1 MNLSTADSLLLQR
14 YLDGELDTAA
24 LAAWRV
30 RVEREPAL
38 QQALAAQQT
47 QREMLRGAFRAA
59 RGESPGAPAGFAQR
73 VLAGVRQLPARAELE
88 AAASADSVQ
97 RLCRLVLLVA
107 AVLFCAGLAMRAGW
121 LQTGFGAGL
130 QAAPDEVADELQ
142 RLDQKARERL
152 GVPAGGAERR

>member
-24 LAAWRV
+24 AAAWRA
-30 RVEREPAL
+30 RVDGEPAL
-38 QQALAAQQT
+38 QQALAAQQA
-47 QREMLRGAFRAA
+47 LRGAFRAA
-59 RGESPGAPAGFAQR
+59 RGDSSRPPAGFAQR

-88 AAASADSVQ
+88 AAAAAGTVQ
-97 RLCRLVLLVA
+97 RLCRWVLLVA

-152 GVPAGGAERR
+152 GVPAGRVEPR

>member
-1 MNLSTADSLLLQR
+1 MKLSTADSLLLQR
-14 YLDGELDTAA
+14 YLDGELDATAA
-24 LAAWRV
+24 AACRA
-30 RVEREPAL
+30 RLEREPAL
-38 QQALAAQQT
+38 QQALAAEQV
-47 QREMLRGAFRAA
+47 LRGAFRAA
-59 RGESPGAPAGFAQR
+59 RGDALVAPAGFAQR

-88 AAASADSVQ
+88 AAAAASTVQ
-97 RLCRLVLLVA
+97 RLCRLVLVAA
-107 AVLFCAGLAMRAGW
+107 AVLFCAGLAVRAGW